1 MQKGESQTISDKI
14 GASVKKKKKK
24 RVGTQ
29 ALL

>member
-14 GASVKKKKKK
+14 GASVKNFKK
-24 RVGTQ
+24 VGTQ